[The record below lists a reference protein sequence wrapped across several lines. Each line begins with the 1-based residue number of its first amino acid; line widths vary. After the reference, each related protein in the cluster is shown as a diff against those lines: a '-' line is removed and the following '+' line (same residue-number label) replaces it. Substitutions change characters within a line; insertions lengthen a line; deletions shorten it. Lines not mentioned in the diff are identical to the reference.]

1 MAASVANLWPK
12 WHAKI
17 YLNDL
22 VVRVVQNEVLKR
34 CVIPAKAGIQ
44 SPWVRAA
51 KSGCR
56 FRGHDTD
63 VSEIPLNF
71 E

>member
-22 VVRVVQNEVLKR
+22 VLGAIVNVVTERVTL
-34 CVIPAKAGIQ
+34 C
-44 SPWVRAA
+44 
-51 KSGCR
+51 
-56 FRGHDTD
+56 
-63 VSEIPLNF
+63 PLVAYGL
-71 E
+71 EPKTG